1 MYTWLVDR
9 GGSGGGAETEGVRAE
24 AQVEN
29 SKGIALILSSR
40 AARPSHMHVLAC
52 RRAAAAEGEINAIP
66 LESST
71 SFLDEEELKKPD
83 RQAANH

>member
-1 MYTWLVDR
+1 MYVPC
-9 GGSGGGAETEGVRAE
+9 SAIEEIYGGGADTEGVRAE

-40 AARPSHMHVLAC
+40 AAPAC
-52 RRAAAAEGEINAIP
+52 RRRRINAIP

-71 SFLDEEELKKPD
+71 SFLSEE
-83 RQAANH
+83 RNN

>member
-1 MYTWLVDR
+1 MYVPC
-9 GGSGGGAETEGVRAE
+9 SAIEEIYGGGADAEGVRAE

-40 AARPSHMHVLAC
+40 VP
-52 RRAAAAEGEINAIP
+52 AAADGEINAIP

-71 SFLDEEELKKPD
+71 SFLE
-83 RQAANH
+83 

>member
-1 MYTWLVDR
+1 MSSILAGWVAGWLHIYILYVCTLLGDR
-9 GGSGGGAETEGVRAE
+9 GDLRRRRGYRGRACGAE

-40 AARPSHMHVLAC
+40 VP
-52 RRAAAAEGEINAIP
+52 AAADGEINAIP

-71 SFLDEEELKKPD
+71 SFLE
-83 RQAANH
+83 